1 MPQGEKKNLQKKG
14 KKVTNTN
21 TQSAYPGPEIK
32 TNIFYC

>member
-1 MPQGEKKNLQKKG
+1 MPIGAKKVTKKG

-21 TQSAYPGPEIK
+21 TKSAYPGPEIK